1 MIKGNVKI
9 DRKNL
14 ISILQSCLVLIL
26 VILVALMMVEIG
38 NLKGTARVINY
49 AGLVRG
55 DTQRA
60 VKLEITGTRND
71 ELIAYLDDI
80 LSNLTSGEGHYELVK
95 LKDAAYQ
102 ERLDSQRAY
111 WERLKAE
118 VAAARQRGY
127 ENTQIV
133 AMSETYF
140 EMADETV
147 SAAEHYSEKIAMKIR
162 TIEILS
168 ALDMLCLV
176 ILIMLQTAMALKM
189 ARKNQL
195 LEQKAYIDIH
205 TGLPNKG
212 SCEEL
217 LNNREILREPTACVI
232 FDLNN
237 LKTVNDTRGHSAG
250 DQLILSFAR
259 LLRRVIP
266 EKHFVGRYGGDEF
279 MAVIYHTDRQ
289 EVEGILDSLR
299 READAANRDGNQLPL
314 SYARF
319 GERHAGGAPL
329 RPDVHPDSLCR
340 LHLAV
345 HRPWREQLHPHLRRS
360 QPGARHHGH
369 RPGGLGGL
377 QCVVRAGARLGRG
390 GQCPGHGA
398 RLGLLVFGGAAVLL
412 PAQRRSHAAALAR
425 HAPEL
430 FHGSHHPRLRSAEL
444 LRAGGHGHRELRHQ
458 LPAGEIRGPDAHRR

>member
-1 MIKGNVKI
+1 M
-9 DRKNL
+9 
-14 ISILQSCLVLIL
+14 
-26 VILVALMMVEIG
+26 
-38 NLKGTARVINY
+38 
-49 AGLVRG
+49 
-55 DTQRA
+55 
-60 VKLEITGTRND
+60 
-71 ELIAYLDDI
+71 
-80 LSNLTSGEGHYELVK
+80 VK

-299 READAANRDGNQLPL
+299 RKPTLQTVTAISFLSATPTVGRSPPIMKAASCKRCWTRPTIACTKI
-314 SYARF
+314 SEPTTPPTT
-319 GERHAGGAPL
+319 GERQGHKAL
-329 RPDVHPDSLCR
+329 FKRKT
-340 LHLAV
+340 
-345 HRPWREQLHPHLRRS
+345 
-360 QPGARHHGH
+360 ARTNSS
-369 RPGGLGGL
+369 P
-377 QCVVRAGARLGRG
+377 
-390 GQCPGHGA
+390 
-398 RLGLLVFGGAAVLL
+398 
-412 PAQRRSHAAALAR
+412 
-425 HAPEL
+425 
-430 FHGSHHPRLRSAEL
+430 L
-444 LRAGGHGHRELRHQ
+444 LRKSLA
-458 LPAGEIRGPDAHRR
+458 

>member
-162 TIEILS
+162 TIETLS

-176 ILIMLQTAMALKM
+176 ILVMLQTAMALKM

-314 SYARF
+314 SYAYGWAISADYEGCVMQTLLDKADYCMYENKRAYYAT
-319 GERHAGGAPL
+319 H
-329 RPDVHPDSLCR
+329 D
-340 LHLAV
+340 
-345 HRPWREQLHPHLRRS
+345 RRV
-360 QPGARHHGH
+360 P
-369 RPGGLGGL
+369 
-377 QCVVRAGARLGRG
+377 
-390 GQCPGHGA
+390 
-398 RLGLLVFGGAAVLL
+398 
-412 PAQRRSHAAALAR
+412 RS
-425 HAPEL
+425 
-430 FHGSHHPRLRSAEL
+430 
-444 LRAGGHGHRELRHQ
+444 
-458 LPAGEIRGPDAHRR
+458 

>member
-1 MIKGNVKI
+1 M
-9 DRKNL
+9 
-14 ISILQSCLVLIL
+14 
-26 VILVALMMVEIG
+26 
-38 NLKGTARVINY
+38 
-49 AGLVRG
+49 
-55 DTQRA
+55 
-60 VKLEITGTRND
+60 
-71 ELIAYLDDI
+71 
-80 LSNLTSGEGHYELVK
+80 VK

-189 ARKNQL
+189 VRKNQL

-266 EKHFVGRYGGDEF
+266 E
-279 MAVIYHTDRQ
+279 
-289 EVEGILDSLR
+289 LSLIHIS
-299 READAANRDGNQLPL
+299 EPT
-314 SYARF
+314 
-319 GERHAGGAPL
+319 
-329 RPDVHPDSLCR
+329 
-340 LHLAV
+340 
-345 HRPWREQLHPHLRRS
+345 RRS
-360 QPGARHHGH
+360 
-369 RPGGLGGL
+369 
-377 QCVVRAGARLGRG
+377 
-390 GQCPGHGA
+390 
-398 RLGLLVFGGAAVLL
+398 
-412 PAQRRSHAAALAR
+412 
-425 HAPEL
+425 
-430 FHGSHHPRLRSAEL
+430 
-444 LRAGGHGHRELRHQ
+444 
-458 LPAGEIRGPDAHRR
+458 

>member
-1 MIKGNVKI
+1 MSKPKI
-9 DRKNL
+9 AFICVHNSCRSQIAEAFGKVLAADVFESYSAGTETKPQINQDAVRLMKELYGIDMEKTQYSKL
-14 ISILQSCLVLIL
+14 ISAIPKPDIAISMGCNVSCPF
-26 VILVALMMVEIG
+26 IG
-38 NLKGTARVINY
+38 RPF
-49 AGLVRG
+49 
-55 DTQRA
+55 
-60 VKLEITGTRND
+60 D
-71 ELIAYLDDI
+71 ENWGLDDPTGKSDDEFKAVIEQI

-118 VAAARQRGY
+118 VTAARQRGY

-314 SYARF
+314 SYAYGWAISADYEGCIMQTLLDKADYCMYENKRAYYATHD
-319 GERHAGGAPL
+319 RRAP
-329 RPDVHPDSLCR
+329 RP
-340 LHLAV
+340 
-345 HRPWREQLHPHLRRS
+345 
-360 QPGARHHGH
+360 
-369 RPGGLGGL
+369 
-377 QCVVRAGARLGRG
+377 
-390 GQCPGHGA
+390 
-398 RLGLLVFGGAAVLL
+398 
-412 PAQRRSHAAALAR
+412 
-425 HAPEL
+425 
-430 FHGSHHPRLRSAEL
+430 
-444 LRAGGHGHRELRHQ
+444 
-458 LPAGEIRGPDAHRR
+458 

>member
-1 MIKGNVKI
+1 MIKGNVKK

-80 LSNLTSGEGHYELVK
+80 LSDLTSGEGHYELVK

-279 MAVIYHTDRQ
+279 VAVIYHTDRQ
-289 EVEGILDSLR
+289 EVEGILDTVCAGKPTLQTVTAISFLSATPTVGR
-299 READAANRDGNQLPL
+299 SPPIMKAASCKRCWTRPTIACTKI
-314 SYARF
+314 SEPTTPPTT
-319 GERHAGGAPL
+319 GERQGHKALFKRKTARTNSSPLLRKKPGLTKKGQGGGTE
-329 RPDVHPDSLCR
+329 RPRRSCDGGTEGWWQR
-340 LHLAV
+340 AV
-345 HRPWREQLHPHLRRS
+345 HQLR
-360 QPGARHHGH
+360 
-369 RPGGLGGL
+369 
-377 QCVVRAGARLGRG
+377 
-390 GQCPGHGA
+390 
-398 RLGLLVFGGAAVLL
+398 
-412 PAQRRSHAAALAR
+412 
-425 HAPEL
+425 
-430 FHGSHHPRLRSAEL
+430 
-444 LRAGGHGHRELRHQ
+444 
-458 LPAGEIRGPDAHRR
+458 

>member
-1 MIKGNVKI
+1 MIKENVKI
-9 DRKNL
+9 DHKNL

-26 VILVALMMVEIG
+26 VILAALMMVEIG

-80 LSNLTSGEGHYELVK
+80 LSDLTSGDGHYELVK

-102 ERLDSQRAY
+102 DRLDIQRAY

-118 VAAARQRGY
+118 VAVARQRGY

-176 ILIMLQTAMALKM
+176 ILVMLQTAMALKM

-237 LKTVNDTRGHSAG
+237 LKTVNDTMGHSAG

-289 EVEGILDSLR
+289 EVEGILDTVCAGKPTLQTVTAISFLSATPTVGR
-299 READAANRDGNQLPL
+299 SPPIMKAASCKRCWT
-314 SYARF
+314 
-319 GERHAGGAPL
+319 
-329 RPDVHPDSLCR
+329 RPTIACTKISGPTTSFQAALWTLCR
-340 LHLAV
+340 TVWTASTARWTTLQRSLNSAV
-345 HRPWREQLHPHLRRS
+345 EWGCTSVRCALQAAPSAAFKGRRAVLSAGSGWSTTPPWRWIS
-360 QPGARHHGH
+360 WGCGK
-369 RPGGLGGL
+369 
-377 QCVVRAGARLGRG
+377 
-390 GQCPGHGA
+390 
-398 RLGLLVFGGAAVLL
+398 
-412 PAQRRSHAAALAR
+412 ALWR
-425 HAPEL
+425 
-430 FHGSHHPRLRSAEL
+430 FT
-444 LRAGGHGHRELRHQ
+444 
-458 LPAGEIRGPDAHRR
+458 

>member
-80 LSNLTSGEGHYELVK
+80 LSDLTSGDGHYELVK

-299 READAANRDGNQLPL
+299 RAAGAAISFL
-314 SYARF
+314 SSTPTVGRSPPIMKAASCKRCWTRPTIACTKISEPTTPPTT
-319 GERHAGGAPL
+319 GERPGHKALFKRKTARTNSSPLLRKKPGLTKKGQGGGTE
-329 RPDVHPDSLCR
+329 RPRRSCDGGTEGWWQR
-340 LHLAV
+340 AV
-345 HRPWREQLHPHLRRS
+345 HQLR
-360 QPGARHHGH
+360 
-369 RPGGLGGL
+369 
-377 QCVVRAGARLGRG
+377 
-390 GQCPGHGA
+390 
-398 RLGLLVFGGAAVLL
+398 
-412 PAQRRSHAAALAR
+412 
-425 HAPEL
+425 
-430 FHGSHHPRLRSAEL
+430 
-444 LRAGGHGHRELRHQ
+444 
-458 LPAGEIRGPDAHRR
+458 

>member
-102 ERLDSQRAY
+102 ERLDSQRA
-111 WERLKAE
+111 
-118 VAAARQRGY
+118 
-127 ENTQIV
+127 
-133 AMSETYF
+133 YF

-314 SYARF
+314 SYAYGWAISADYEGCIMQTLLDKADYCMYENKRAYYATHD
-319 GERHAGGAPL
+319 RRAP
-329 RPDVHPDSLCR
+329 RP
-340 LHLAV
+340 
-345 HRPWREQLHPHLRRS
+345 
-360 QPGARHHGH
+360 
-369 RPGGLGGL
+369 
-377 QCVVRAGARLGRG
+377 
-390 GQCPGHGA
+390 
-398 RLGLLVFGGAAVLL
+398 
-412 PAQRRSHAAALAR
+412 
-425 HAPEL
+425 
-430 FHGSHHPRLRSAEL
+430 
-444 LRAGGHGHRELRHQ
+444 
-458 LPAGEIRGPDAHRR
+458 

>member
-55 DTQRA
+55 ATQRA

-80 LSNLTSGEGHYELVK
+80 LSDLTSGDGHYELVK

-102 ERLDSQRAY
+102 ERLDIQRDY

-189 ARKNQL
+189 VRKNQL
-195 LEQKAYIDIH
+195 LEQKAYI
-205 TGLPNKG
+205 
-212 SCEEL
+212 EL

-237 LKTVNDTRGHSAG
+237 LKTVNDTMGHSAG

-314 SYARF
+314 SYAYGWAISADYEGCVMQTLLDKADYCMYENKRAYYATHD
-319 GERHAGGAPL
+319 RRAP
-329 RPDVHPDSLCR
+329 
-340 LHLAV
+340 
-345 HRPWREQLHPHLRRS
+345 RS
-360 QPGARHHGH
+360 
-369 RPGGLGGL
+369 
-377 QCVVRAGARLGRG
+377 
-390 GQCPGHGA
+390 
-398 RLGLLVFGGAAVLL
+398 
-412 PAQRRSHAAALAR
+412 
-425 HAPEL
+425 
-430 FHGSHHPRLRSAEL
+430 
-444 LRAGGHGHRELRHQ
+444 
-458 LPAGEIRGPDAHRR
+458 

>member
-14 ISILQSCLVLIL
+14 ISILQSCLALIL

-55 DTQRA
+55 ATQRA

-80 LSNLTSGEGHYELVK
+80 LSDLTSGDGHYELVK

-102 ERLDSQRAY
+102 ERLDIQRAY

-168 ALDMLCLV
+168 AL
-176 ILIMLQTAMALKM
+176 
-189 ARKNQL
+189 
-195 LEQKAYIDIH
+195 
-205 TGLPNKG
+205 
-212 SCEEL
+212 
-217 LNNREILREPTACVI
+217 
-232 FDLNN
+232 
-237 LKTVNDTRGHSAG
+237 
-250 DQLILSFAR
+250 
-259 LLRRVIP
+259 
-266 EKHFVGRYGGDEF
+266 
-279 MAVIYHTDRQ
+279 
-289 EVEGILDSLR
+289 
-299 READAANRDGNQLPL
+299 
-314 SYARF
+314 
-319 GERHAGGAPL
+319 
-329 RPDVHPDSLCR
+329 
-340 LHLAV
+340 
-345 HRPWREQLHPHLRRS
+345 
-360 QPGARHHGH
+360 
-369 RPGGLGGL
+369 
-377 QCVVRAGARLGRG
+377 
-390 GQCPGHGA
+390 
-398 RLGLLVFGGAAVLL
+398 
-412 PAQRRSHAAALAR
+412 
-425 HAPEL
+425 
-430 FHGSHHPRLRSAEL
+430 
-444 LRAGGHGHRELRHQ
+444 
-458 LPAGEIRGPDAHRR
+458 

>member
-80 LSNLTSGEGHYELVK
+80 LSDLTSGDGHYELVK

-102 ERLDSQRAY
+102 ERLDIQSAY

-147 SAAEHYSEKIAMKIR
+147 SAAEHYSEKI
-162 TIEILS
+162 
-168 ALDMLCLV
+168 
-176 ILIMLQTAMALKM
+176 AMALKM

-314 SYARF
+314 SYAYGWAISADYEGCIMQTLLDKADYCMYENKRAYYATHD
-319 GERHAGGAPL
+319 RRAP
-329 RPDVHPDSLCR
+329 RP
-340 LHLAV
+340 
-345 HRPWREQLHPHLRRS
+345 
-360 QPGARHHGH
+360 
-369 RPGGLGGL
+369 
-377 QCVVRAGARLGRG
+377 
-390 GQCPGHGA
+390 
-398 RLGLLVFGGAAVLL
+398 
-412 PAQRRSHAAALAR
+412 
-425 HAPEL
+425 
-430 FHGSHHPRLRSAEL
+430 
-444 LRAGGHGHRELRHQ
+444 
-458 LPAGEIRGPDAHRR
+458 